1 METGSH
7 RAQNG
12 FYIANGWWPDSPAFT
27 SQMLRLQESVL
38 YFKGR
43 GEKYSNAEENLWRV
57 EGGEPGVTTLAV
69 KLMLFVVLQK
79 YQTLNFFWSQH
90 FPPKAHICIC
100 LKFLIYYLSKK
111 FVGPLSKHK
120 NRHQLITWK

>member
-1 METGSH
+1 
-7 RAQNG
+7 
-12 FYIANGWWPDSPAFT
+12 
-27 SQMLRLQESVL
+27 MLKLQESVL

-90 FPPKAHICIC
+90 LFSTKSTYMHLSEISY
-100 LKFLIYYLSKK
+100 LLSKQK
-111 FVGPLSKHK
+111 ICRAPL
-120 NRHQLITWK
+120 QT